1 MSLSASTILAL
12 GRRALLAAAFLL
24 PSALQAQVVISSV
37 PYTISSPGKYVLGFN
52 AAMGGASGA
61 AITVAASEVDLDLG
75 GYNLI
80 GGASASAGVYVAG
93 ANVVHVR
100 NGYITGF
107 PTGLQVSGSADVEVT
122 GLSVGG
128 CQMGMNLSGQDLN
141 IHGNVVKEITSA
153 SSTNATGIFAY
164 GQSIRIWDNTVRN
177 VRASSAASGYSS
189 TGILINSAFGDFT
202 WGSVENNRI
211 YLAAGLSN
219 SYGIAVMN
227 SSTMNILGNQVFNT
241 KMGIYYA
248 GSGGGI
254 KYGSNVVTGATTP
267 YGTGTDIGNNH

>member
-1 MSLSASTILAL
+1 MTHSRILSFS
-12 GRRALLAAAFLL
+12 RRALLAFAFLL
-24 PSALQAQVVISSV
+24 PAALQAQVVISSV

-52 AAMGGASGA
+52 AAMGGASGP

-75 GYNLI
+75 GYNLM
-80 GGASASAGVYVAG
+80 GGASASAGVYVSG

-107 PTGLQVSGSADVEVT
+107 PTGVQVSGSADVEVT

-128 CQMGMNLSGQDLN
+128 CQMGMNLSGQDFN

-153 SSTNATGIFAY
+153 STSNAVGIFAI
-164 GQSIRIWDNTVRN
+164 GQSIRVWDNTVRN
-177 VRASSAASGYSS
+177 VRAPGAASGYSS
-189 TGILINSAFGDFT
+189 TGILVNSAFGDFT

-211 YLAAGLSN
+211 YLAAGLAS

-227 SSTMNILGNQVFNT
+227 SSTVNVLGNQVFNT

-254 KYGSNVVTGATTP
+254 KYGSNVVTAATTP